1 MVVRREGSNVP
12 KYIIE
17 RRLTEGPMSQEMLR
31 AAAQRSAKAI
41 MELGPGIQW
50 IESYVTDDTIYCVY
64 IAANE
69 AIIREHAF
77 RGELPA
83 DRVGE
88 IREIIDPTYAED

>member
-1 MVVRREGSNVP
+1 MP
-12 KYIIE
+12 KFIIE
-17 RRLTEGPMSQEMLR
+17 RRLTEGPMSQESLR
-31 AAAQRSAKAI
+31 DAAQRSAKAI
-41 MELGPGIQW
+41 EELGPGIQW
-50 IESYVTDDTIYCVY
+50 LESFVTDDTIYCVY

-88 IREIIDPTYAED
+88 IREIIDPTFAED